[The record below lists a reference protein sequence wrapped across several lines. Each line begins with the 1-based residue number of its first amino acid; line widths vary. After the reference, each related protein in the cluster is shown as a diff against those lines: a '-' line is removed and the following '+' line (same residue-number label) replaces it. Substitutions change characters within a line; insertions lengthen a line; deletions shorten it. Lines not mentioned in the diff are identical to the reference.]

1 MNCPFDTKKSERLQ
15 NGGHHTRYFLRMMPN
30 HHYLQLPWIAAEN
43 VLILMRIWWTS
54 LFLRHPDSLF
64 SGNWFTNV
72 VRAYVCYSGCHKS
85 RIINSISE
93 VISQNR
99 KLKYVNKQSSDHILQ
114 LRGFIS
120 QGKFGKNSKNR
131 S

>member
-1 MNCPFDTKKSERLQ
+1 MYAAAANDDQPCSGNSFSRIFPLHVVEIDIS
-15 NGGHHTRYFLRMMPN
+15 YFITLSKTITIQEIV
-30 HHYLQLPWIAAEN
+30 YLA
-43 VLILMRIWWTS
+43 
-54 LFLRHPDSLF
+54 FFCHPDSLF